1 MTRIIA
7 GLFESHRVADLAVE
21 HLVQEYGV
29 PRECVRVH
37 GQDASGAGEARSPQD
52 DDQAASLSDL
62 GLPEDKL
69 RVYADSIDRGQVVVA
84 AQVAEGRLE
93 RVLSAYRDYRAE
105 ELEIC
110 EGEWQ
115 KNRTLA

>member
-1 MTRIIA
+1 M
-7 GLFESHRVADLAVE
+7 E
-21 HLVQEYGV
+21 HLVIKNTV
-29 PRECVRVH
+29 SRASACAFMARMH
-37 GQDASGAGEARSPQD
+37 LGQDASGAGEARSPQD